1 MMTNDTGSEVDQFS
15 ALSDADLEKDQR
27 FSYSRIIRSVLI
39 FSLVGVALY
48 GAVAIASDYKSIL
61 SAIRNFPGSSLLA
74 VIGLVFV
81 GWFLRGVRFHYYLD
95 KSGQHVPLVYSI
107 SSFLAGF
114 ALTGTPGKIGEA
126 MKGVF
131 LKRDYGVRVTKVVGI
146 LVVERLMDLFGV
158 LLLGS
163 ASLLLFEGW
172 ISLFLICAFLVIAG
186 GLFLC
191 MESLYR
197 PVLRWLAGFRILTWP
212 SNKVLSAL
220 LHGKELMTVRIF
232 ATGLV
237 LSTLAWA
244 MESISLYIIMRGFGL
259 ESTALEAN
267 FIYCF
272 STLVGALSMA
282 PGGIGGTEA
291 GMMGLMAFMGIS
303 YSDGLPAV
311 LLIRICTLWLAI
323 FVGLLFSIYLTA
335 YPGTKPS

>member
-197 PVLRWLAGFRILTWP
+197 PVLTWLAGFRILTWP

-232 ATGLV
+232 STGLV
-237 LSTLAWA
+237 LSTVAWA
-244 MESISLYIIMRGFGL
+244 MESISLYITMRGFGL

-335 YPGTKPS
+335 YPRTKQR

>member
-74 VIGLVFV
+74 VIGLVFL
-81 GWFLRGVRFHYYLD
+81 GWFLRGLRFHYYLD

-197 PVLRWLAGFRILTWP
+197 PVLTWLAGFRILTWP

-232 ATGLV
+232 STGLV
-237 LSTLAWA
+237 LSTVAWA

-335 YPGTKPS
+335 YPRTKQR

>member
-15 ALSDADLEKDQR
+15 AFSDVDLEKDQR

-48 GAVAIASDYKSIL
+48 GAVSIASDYKSIL
-61 SAIRNFPGSSLLA
+61 SAIRHFPGSSLLA

-197 PVLRWLAGFRILTWP
+197 PVLTWLAGFRLLTWP

-232 ATGLV
+232 VTGLV

-259 ESTALEAN
+259 ESTVLESN

-323 FVGLLFSIYLTA
+323 FVGLFFSIYLTA
-335 YPGTKPS
+335 YPRVKPH